1 MHALVAKSFLMFMRH
16 MLHSYTTV
24 RWKHFVWLL
33 HGSVFFGACGHMQAL
48 AQVLYMMSLGF
59 SPASTAS
66 VAVASTVGSA
76 AGFIA
81 GGAVGDWTARRWPN
95 AARPLANQVCL
106 ALTIPLVVLALKG
119 MPQSSARAS
128 GWPGSAD
135 SWAWVGAPRLSR
147 LPVALPKL
155 CSPVHC
161 GWAHAA
167 AWSTEPASKAVLTL
181 E

>member
-1 MHALVAKSFLMFMRH
+1 
-16 MLHSYTTV
+16 
-24 RWKHFVWLL
+24 
-33 HGSVFFGACGHMQAL
+33 
-48 AQVLYMMSLGF
+48 MMSLGF

-95 AARPLANQVCL
+95 VARPLANQVCL

-119 MPQSSARAS
+119 MPQSSARAT

-135 SWAWVGAPRLSR
+135 GWAWVGAPRLSR
-147 LPVALPKL
+147 QPVALLKL
-155 CSPVHC
+155 HLH
-161 GWAHAA
+161 HA
-167 AWSTEPASKAVLTL
+167 L
-181 E
+181 

>member
-1 MHALVAKSFLMFMRH
+1 MEA
-16 MLHSYTTV
+16 LHSAVAQCYALLG
-24 RWKHFVWLL
+24 FVT
-33 HGSVFFGACGHMQAL
+33 CTNPD
-48 AQVLYMMSLGF
+48 QVLYMMSLGF

-95 AARPLANQVCL
+95 VARPLANQVCL

-135 SWAWVGAPRLSR
+135 GWAWVGAPWLSR
-147 LPVALPKL
+147 LPVALQSSAYFL
-155 CSPVHC
+155 HC
-161 GWAHAA
+161 ECAHAA
-167 AWSTEPASKAVLTL
+167 AYFTKPAIDAVPTFK
-181 E
+181 